1 VAGALVRS
9 DVIRA
14 VVFDLDGVLVDS
26 EERWDQAR
34 RQVVGDHGGQ
44 WRDGATA
51 AMQGMSST
59 EWAAYLRDELG
70 TELPQA
76 EIVDLVVRRLLDGYA
91 HSLPLLPGAVD
102 AVRRI
107 GARWPLGLAS
117 SANRVVID
125 VVLATAGLAGAFA
138 ATVSSEEVP
147 HGKPAP
153 DVYVEAV
160 RRLGE
165 PADDCVAVEDSS
177 NGIRAAVAAGL
188 PVIAVPNRTFPPTA
202 EALASARLVLDDLDA
217 LTVAAVEQAGTG

>member
-1 VAGALVRS
+1 M
-9 DVIRA
+9 IRA
-14 VVFDLDGVLVDS
+14 VVFDLDGVLIDS
-26 EERWDQAR
+26 EERWDRAR
-34 RQVVGDHGGQ
+34 RRVVAEHGGR
-44 WRDGATA
+44 WRAGATT

-70 TELPQA
+70 TDLPA
-76 EIVDLVVRRLLDGYA
+76 DEIVDLVVHELLDSY
-91 HSLPLLPGAVD
+91 HDDLPLLPGAVE
-102 AVRRI
+102 AVGRI

-125 VVLATAGLAGAFA
+125 AVLEMAGLAGAFA

-165 PADDCVAVEDSS
+165 PPDECVAVEDSS
-177 NGIRAAVAAGL
+177 NGIRAAGAAGL
-188 PVIAVPNRTFPPTA
+188 PVIAVPNRTYPPA
-202 EALASARLVLDDLDA
+202 AGALAGARLVLDDLDA